1 MQHDRVTRLQ
11 SQLSALLEWVA
22 REHGDLTQSLAEIT
36 SLTANILQVDLVS
49 VWLFDGPWRLVCK
62 GRNNPVE
69 SKNQPL
75 SELICS
81 QFPDYFEAL
90 KTKRILNFSNIDEA
104 DELHQLA
111 DSYYRPQQIVSILD
125 VPVKVSGQLVGVI
138 CIDSLSCREW
148 LEDEVEFAVSISTL
162 VALALET
169 AERRAS
175 DQRLSEHQ
183 HELNQLLDRLVEGV
197 ATIEEGGR
205 ISANN
210 RAAEEILGFAPGEL
224 KGVNISTRLA
234 GEQRVRGDEM
244 VERTRLNRGPQGQ
257 QTHEHQVLRK
267 DGEKIWIRLS
277 VAALPVDS
285 NGSARFVCSFLDV
298 TEERAQQKRVRRSH
312 ALDSMGQLTGGIA
325 HDFNNMLGVILGYA
339 ELLGEQAEQMGDEA
353 MASKIERIIHAGK
366 RGSEL
371 TRRLLTFSRRS
382 PGDPKT
388 VNLNDMLITSKEML
402 SKTLTLRIALS
413 LDCAGDLWS
422 VSIDPGDFEDAIL
435 NLAVNTMHAIESRGS
450 LVLKSRN
457 CSLGVIRA
465 QELELV
471 PGDYVTI
478 SAIDDGI
485 GMDEATQSRIFDPFF
500 TSRPD
505 IGSGLGMS
513 QVYGMIK
520 SAGGAI
526 AIESAPGKGTSVEL
540 YFPRCKELVLTPE
553 QPVVEGEQRRT
564 AEYPGG
570 RVLIVEDE
578 AALRDLEQTVLTEV
592 GYSVEVAENGE
603 QALALL
609 SEQDFDL
616 VLSDVIMPVM
626 DGYRLVEILAEQC
639 PAQNIKL
646 VSGYEESD
654 SSELTADL
662 VVLRKP
668 FDAFE
673 LVQAVNR
680 AVA

>member
-1 MQHDRVTRLQ
+1 MQLDRVTRLQ

-49 VWLFDGPWRLVCK
+49 VWLFDGPWRLVCR
-62 GRNNPVE
+62 G
-69 SKNQPL
+69 KNVSTHVANEPL
-75 SELICS
+75 TELVCS
-81 QFPDYFEAL
+81 DFPDYFRAL
-90 KTKRILNFSNIDEA
+90 RNRRILSFADVDQA

-111 DSYYRPQQIVSILD
+111 VPYYQPQGIVSILD
-125 VPVKVSGQLVGVI
+125 VPVKVSGRLIGVI
-138 CIDSLSCREW
+138 RINSLSRREW
-148 LEDEVEFAVSISTL
+148 HEDEIEFAVSISTL
-162 VALALET
+162 VALAMET
-169 AERRAS
+169 VERRAA
-175 DQRLSEHQ
+175 DKRLSEHQ
-183 HELNQLLDRLVEGV
+183 HELKQLLDRLVEGV
-197 ATIEEGGR
+197 LTIETGGR

-210 RAAEEILGFAPGEL
+210 RAAEEILGYGVDEL
-224 KGVNISTRLA
+224 RGINVSTLIVGDQLLRGADLVENLGLDYRLHS
-234 GEQRVRGDEM
+234 R
-244 VERTRLNRGPQGQ
+244 
-257 QTHEHQVLRK
+257 QTHEQEVLRK
-267 DGEKIWIRLS
+267 DGKKIWIRLS
-277 VAALPVDS
+277 VATLSDDDKGLP
-285 NGSARFVCSFLDV
+285 RFVCSFLDI
-298 TEERAQQKRVRRSH
+298 TEEKAQLKRLRRSQ

-339 ELLGEQAEQMGDEA
+339 ELLGEQAQQMGDAA
-353 MASKIERIIHAGK
+353 MASKIERIVHAGK

-388 VNLNDMLITSKEML
+388 VNLNDLLISSKEML
-402 SKTLTLRIALS
+402 SKTLTFRIALS
-413 LDCAGDLWS
+413 LDCAGDLWT
-422 VSIDPGDFEDAIL
+422 VNIDPGDFEDAVL
-435 NLAVNTMHAIESRGS
+435 NLAVNTMHAIELQGS

-457 CSLGVIRA
+457 CSLGVVRA
-465 QELELV
+465 QALELV
-471 PGDYVTI
+471 PGDYVTVTV
-478 SAIDDGI
+478 IDDGI
-485 GMDEATQSRIFDPFF
+485 GMDEATQSRVFDPFF
-500 TSRPD
+500 TSRPE

-520 SAGGAI
+520 SAGGGI
-526 AIESAPGKGTSVEL
+526 AIESSPGQGTSVEL
-540 YFPRCKELVLTPE
+540 YFPRCKEKSFAPE
-553 QPVVEGEQRRT
+553 QQQTNNDQQRA

-603 QALALL
+603 QALELL
-609 SEQDFDL
+609 GEQDFDL

-626 DGYRLVEILAEQC
+626 DGYRLVEILAEQS

-646 VSGYEESD
+646 VSGYEERVN
-654 SSELTADL
+654 SERTGDL

>member
-1 MQHDRVTRLQ
+1 MQLDRVTRLQ

-49 VWLFDGPWRLVCK
+49 VWLFDGPWRLVCR
-62 GRNNPVE
+62 GRNVA
-69 SKNQPL
+69 NQSDNEPL
-75 SELICS
+75 AELVCS
-81 QFPDYFEAL
+81 DFPDYFEAL
-90 KTKRILNFSNIDEA
+90 RNKRILSFSDVDQAE
-104 DELHQLA
+104 ELHQLA
-111 DSYYRPQQIVSILD
+111 EPYYRPQRIVSILD
-125 VPVKVSGQLVGVI
+125 VPVKVSGRLIGVI
-138 CIDSLSCREW
+138 CVDSLSRREW
-148 LEDEVEFAVSISTL
+148 LEDEIEFAVSISTL
-162 VALALET
+162 VALAMET
-169 AERRAS
+169 VERRAA
-175 DQRLSEHQ
+175 DKRLSEHQ
-183 HELNQLLDRLVEGV
+183 HELKQLLDRLVEGIL
-197 ATIEEGGR
+197 TIETGGR

-210 RAAEEILGFAPGEL
+210 RAAEEILGYGVGEL
-224 KGVNISTRLA
+224 KGINVSTLVA
-234 GEQRVRGDEM
+234 GGQVVRGQDL
-244 VERTRLNRGPQGQ
+244 VESLHQDYQLHSR
-257 QTHEHQVLRK
+257 QTHEQEVLRN

-277 VAALPVDS
+277 VASLSNDEKGLP
-285 NGSARFVCSFLDV
+285 RFVCSFLDI
-298 TEERAQQKRVRRSH
+298 TEEKAQQKRLRRSQ

-339 ELLGEQAEQMGDEA
+339 ELLGEQAQQTGDTA

-388 VNLNDMLITSKEML
+388 VNLNDLLISSKEML

-413 LDCAGDLWS
+413 LDCAGDLWT

-435 NLAVNTMHAIESRGS
+435 NLAVNTMHAIELQGS

-457 CSLGVIRA
+457 CSLGVARA

-471 PGDYVTI
+471 PGDYVTVTV
-478 SAIDDGI
+478 IDDGI
-485 GMDEATQSRIFDPFF
+485 GMDEVTQSRVFDPFF
-500 TSRPD
+500 TSRPE

-520 SAGGAI
+520 SAGGGI
-526 AIESAPGKGTSVEL
+526 AIESSPGKGTSIEL
-540 YFPRCKELVLTPE
+540 YFPRCKDRAHTLA
-553 QPVVEGEQRRT
+553 QPDLATGQQRS

-609 SEQDFDL
+609 DEQNFDL

-639 PAQNIKL
+639 PTQNIKL
-646 VSGYEESD
+646 VSGYEESVNSD
-654 SSELTADL
+654 RSGDL